1 MFRSAL
7 MLLIPVVV
15 CVADSA
21 VMFEFPDGITVAM
34 ISNGDVSMAAESV
47 FIEPSGGN
55 YDDGWLPNMTVRCL
69 FELVNNTD
77 EEQYVTVGFPFD
89 AKYGNSY
96 TAMDEEMLVEE
107 LNRSFADEFRPAW
120 ETESIIRGMDAI
132 DDIPEELDFRTFI
145 NGVETEVYYRKCALS
160 LEEGFIWRPVVAVW
174 KMKFE
179 PNETIMLENTYN
191 TCWDYF
197 GGGPWSSSSVNYIL
211 TSGGTWSGPIGDAVV
226 VLTLPEEIHDPCL
239 NDTLLSYWHWTGTPV
254 IDGRTITW
262 HYTDFEPHENIS
274 FTGEEGIQLGFWEN
288 ALNPE
293 RMYNTISWTE
303 EDLLRSAGEYL
314 NDGNFWGIQADTRL
328 TLRIVEALPWA
339 MQGSQA
345 PNGIDVDYFYISQSS
360 SEPVITPE
368 MEERIDLVR
377 SLQEQMQRNLESAGR
392 SGYLEFLPM
401 FVSRFTWDVDAL
413 DMYSSMPAKN
423 AKYLDL
429 LENLERAAEGQYID
443 NPEIRSFYELTGW
456 YSYGNE
462 SGISPLSERAVA
474 EYLRGL

>member
-1 MFRSAL
+1 MLRSVL
-7 MLLIPVVV
+7 TVLFLVVI

-21 VMFEFPDGITVAM
+21 MIYEYPDGRTVAM
-34 ISNGDVSMAAESV
+34 ISNENVSMAAESV

-55 YDDGWLPNMTVRCL
+55 YDDGWLPNMKVRCL

-89 AKYGNSY
+89 AKYGYSHTSRY
-96 TAMDEEMLVEE
+96 EVMLTEE
-107 LNRSFADEFRPAW
+107 LNSTNADEFRPAW

-132 DDIPEELDFRTFI
+132 EDIPEELDFRTFI

-160 LEEGFIWRPVVAVW
+160 LEEGIVWRPVVAVW

-179 PNETIMLENTYN
+179 PNETIILENTYN
-191 TCWDYF
+191 TCWDYL
-197 GGGPWSSSSVNYIL
+197 GGGPWRSNSIKYIL

-226 VLTLPEEIHDPCL
+226 VLTLPEDMHEPCL

-254 IDGRTITW
+254 VRGHVITW

-274 FTGEEGIQLGFWEN
+274 FTAEEGMQLGFWEN
-288 ALNPE
+288 AINPE

-303 EDLLRSAGEYL
+303 EDLLRSAGAYL

-328 TLRIVEALPWA
+328 TLKIVEALPWA
-339 MQGSQA
+339 MQGSLA
-345 PNGIDVDYFYISQSS
+345 PNGIDVDYFHLSRSS

-368 MEERIDLVR
+368 MEERIDLIHL
-377 SLQEQMQRNLESAGR
+377 LQEQMQRNLESASS

-401 FVSRFTWDVDAL
+401 FVSRFTWDEDAL
-413 DMYSSMPAKN
+413 DMYASMAEKN
-423 AKYLDL
+423 VLYLDL
-429 LENLERAAEGQYID
+429 IEYLEKAAEGQYID

-456 YSYGNE
+456 YSYGTE
-462 SGISPLSERAVA
+462 SGISSISERAVA